1 MHKPLSGK
9 LFKSAALLLGLGFT
23 LALIVIGAYFSI
35 FGPQSGFTLAV
46 SDVAWSNFG
55 SYVGGVLGPIFSFL
69 AFVGVLLTVYL
80 QAMQLDT
87 LRSQANHEEIQRVAS
102 TISSRIDSLLSQA
115 PNKNI
120 DDHRLRNAPITI
132 FTLISGAGS
141 AALALSSDYIVQ
153 ASRDKLIANSKAA
166 IETEISTIAL
176 ELDQLVW
183 CLEQYEKQSGST
195 TVVEFYKRRYNA
207 LVCWLDAIGELDS
220 DHRVQGY
227 FQPKTFRQYLEPAAK
242 PRKSST

>member
-1 MHKPLSGK
+1 MYKPLSDK
-9 LFKSAALLLGLGFT
+9 LFKSATLLLSFGFVF
-23 LALIVIGAYFSI
+23 ALIVVGAYFSI
-35 FGPQSGFTLAV
+35 FGPQSGYTLAA
-46 SDVAWSNFG
+46 SDAAWSNFG

-80 QAMQLDT
+80 QAMQLDSV
-87 LRSQANHEEIQRVAS
+87 RSQGNHEEIQRVAS
-102 TISSRIDSLLSQA
+102 TISSRIDSLLAQA

-120 DDHRLRNAPITI
+120 DDYRLRDAPITI

-141 AALALSSDYIVQ
+141 VALASSSDYIVQ

-166 IETEISTIAL
+166 IETEVGTIAL

-207 LVCWLDAIGELDS
+207 VVCWLDAIGELDS

-227 FQPKTFRQYLEPAAK
+227 FQPKTFRQYLEPDAMPSK
-242 PRKSST
+242 